1 LLDDPCPKIIELSVI
16 VNGRCIHKKGQT
28 YGQLRGVA
36 RDAALQEFA
45 NAGKKP
51 TEFAKASL
59 SKASDSEYHS
69 KNHGALVT
77 KASAQNISQEAK
89 QKELSYRIGSNKMQT
104 VQHTTG
110 ERDYRDK
117 RY

>member
-1 LLDDPCPKIIELSVI
+1 
-16 VNGRCIHKKGQT
+16 
-28 YGQLRGVA
+28 VA

-69 KNHGALVT
+69 KNCGALVT

-89 QKELSYRIGSNKMQT
+89 QKELISSGLTKCKLSNIPLPKEIT
-104 VQHTTG
+104 ETKDI
-110 ERDYRDK
+110 EDRDK
-117 RY
+117 INDAS

>member
-1 LLDDPCPKIIELSVI
+1 
-16 VNGRCIHKKGQT
+16 
-28 YGQLRGVA
+28 VA

-69 KNHGALVT
+69 KNHGELVM
-77 KASAQNISQEAK
+77 KASAQNILQEAK
-89 QKELSYRIGSNKMQT
+89 QKELIASGLTKCKLSNIPLAKGIT
-104 VQHTTG
+104 ETKDT
-110 ERDYRDK
+110 EDRDK
-117 RY
+117 INDAS